1 MCCVMCLETLSYSL
15 RPQHFTSP
23 LCNSNHDFFLQFL
36 SSFQS
41 FLIFY
46 LTNIFQK
53 CLGYCNQR
61 WHWTFVCGTA
71 SATSTVWHMEVRL
84 LSFCYPT
91 IFCKQQFWDYLCI
104 AFAFY
109 SHVMDILVLHYAH
122 TLWNAVSAGDMVM
135 DGSST
140 TSWNFSQ

>member
-1 MCCVMCLETLSYSL
+1 MSPRTLSYSL
-15 RPQHFTSP
+15 RPQHCTSP
-23 LCNSNHDFFLQFL
+23 LCNFNHDLFLQFLL

-61 WHWTFVCGTA
+61 WHWIFVCGTA
-71 SATSTVWHMEVRL
+71 SATSIYTVWHIELRL
-84 LSFCYPT
+84 LSICYPT
-91 IFCKQQFWDYLCI
+91 IFFKQQFWDYSCI

-109 SHVMDILVLHYAH
+109 SHVMDIWYCTMLIH
-122 TLWNAVSAGDMVM
+122 SGI
-135 DGSST
+135 
-140 TSWNFSQ
+140 Q